1 METLGLTV
9 LNRGYYN
16 ETFPRSLRAFHVD
29 NRFAP
34 LAPTDLPGS
43 EQLMPVTWH
52 VLGAGSL
59 GSLWAARLTRAGL
72 PVRMILRNAERH
84 AAYQANGATLT
95 LVEQGV
101 EHHLAIPAELP
112 DSDEPIQRLLLA
124 CKAYDAEQAVASLAA
139 RLIPGADII
148 LLQNG
153 LGSQDAVAARVPQ
166 ARCISASSTEGAFR
180 QQDWHVVFA
189 GHGYTWLGD
198 PQNPAP
204 PAWLPDLQ
212 ASGIV
217 HEWTPDILTR
227 LWRKLALNCAI
238 NPLTVLHAC
247 RNGGLLEH
255 HCEVATLC
263 VELTEL
269 LERCGQ
275 PAAALDLHS
284 EVVRVI
290 QATAANYSSMH
301 QDVAQERRTEISYLL
316 GYACAAAE
324 RHQCAVPHL
333 KQLQHRLV
341 EHLANKGLRTD

>member
-1 METLGLTV
+1 M
-9 LNRGYYN
+9 
-16 ETFPRSLRAFHVD
+16 S
-29 NRFAP
+29 
-34 LAPTDLPGS
+34 
-43 EQLMPVTWH
+43 VTWH

-59 GSLWAARLTRAGL
+59 GSLWAARLARAGV
-72 PVRMILRNAERH
+72 PVRLILRDAARL
-84 AAYQANGATLT
+84 AAYEANGGTITLI
-95 LVEQGV
+95 EQGI
-101 EHHLAIPAELP
+101 ENTLAISAQSL
-112 DSDEPIQRLLLA
+112 DSNEPIHRLLLA
-124 CKAYDAEQAVASLAA
+124 CKAYDAEQAIASLAS
-139 RLIPGADII
+139 RLSPNAEIV

-153 LGSQDAVAARVPQ
+153 LGSQDAVAAQIPQ
-166 ARCISASSTEGAFR
+166 ARCIFASSTEGAFR
-180 QQDWHVVFA
+180 QQDWQVVFA

-198 PQNPAP
+198 PRNPTP
-204 PAWLPDLQ
+204 PAWLEELHH
-212 ASGIV
+212 SGIP

-275 PAAALDLHS
+275 PAAAQDLHS
-284 EVVRVI
+284 EVLRVI

-301 QDVAQERRTEISYLL
+301 QDVAQGRRTEISYLL

-333 KQLQHRLV
+333 MQLKQRLV
-341 EHLANKGLRTD
+341 ELLVNKGLRSE